1 MNQKISIEEM
11 TQEMKEKYTLSLE
24 ESHKMLLEYG
34 VTKSKNVQVTMR
46 WIRDGKIDG
55 VLIGK
60 GRVETR
66 KWLVSEESLLEFIDF
81 ERLTLGDYKAM
92 KKELQELR
100 AFKIGVESKPKT
112 TRKKTTATKE
122 KTEERK

>member
-1 MNQKISIEEM
+1 MNKKISIEEM
-11 TQEMKEKYTLSLE
+11 TQEMKEKYTLTLE
-24 ESHKMLLEYG
+24 EAHKMLLEHE

-100 AFKIGVESKPKT
+100 GFKFEVENKPT
-112 TRKKTTATKE
+112 RTRKKTTPKD
-122 KTEERK
+122 KTEDKK

>member
-1 MNQKISIEEM
+1 MNKKISIEEM
-11 TQEMKEKYTLSLE
+11 TQEMKEKYTLTLE
-24 ESHKMLLEYG
+24 ETHKMLLEHE

-66 KWLVSEESLLEFIDF
+66 KWLVSQESLLEFIDF
-81 ERLTLGDYKAM
+81 ERLTFGDYKAM
-92 KKELQELR
+92 KEELKQLR
-100 AFKIGVESKPKT
+100 GFKFEVENKPT
-112 TRKKTTATKE
+112 RTRKKVTPKD
-122 KTEERK
+122 KTEDKK